1 MSARARN
8 IRVVRSSLAVLLRIA
23 VLFALTILFLS
34 SSSQGAVVTP
44 STPQAPASK
53 LQANLNPTIQNTS
66 AAKAVAP
73 RTSAPL
79 F

>member
-23 VLFALTILFLS
+23 VLFALTILFLLP
-34 SSSQGAVVTP
+34 SSQSAVT
-44 STPQAPASK
+44 SRAHQAGSNK
-53 LQANLNPTIQNTS
+53 LQANLNHTIHSTS
-66 AAKAVAP
+66 ANAHHL
-73 RTSAPL
+73 SAPL

>member
-23 VLFALTILFLS
+23 VLFALTILFLLP
-34 SSSQGAVVTP
+34 SSQSAVISRV
-44 STPQAPASK
+44 AHRGVGNK
-53 LQANLNPTIQNTS
+53 LQANLSQTIHSTS
-66 AAKAVAP
+66 EEKAQ
-73 RTSAPL
+73 RSTAPL